1 MKSLIESIKEFAL
14 TEERLRF
21 RPRRAH
27 YASSALADRRD
38 QYREWTGEPKS
49 NPTDFLGKLRMFLG
63 TAVEEGLIKHWLSK
77 LHRQGHH
84 VLSAQVQVGGNEP
97 NWDGNCD
104 VLMEQALPEG
114 GFGKYVVEIK
124 TKSGYGADLLWK
136 SGVPSDEYLIQ
147 LGLYLRNMHEQGQT
161 NSGCLLYV
169 LLSDNYFGK
178 MLQFNCHYE
187 EKTDSI
193 RCYEYINSD
202 GHKEEKDITYK
213 LTGLTARWKELEEA
227 LKARLM
233 PNPDYQY
240 KFPVTRELLQAQS
253 DATLRRMIA
262 NEKVIG
268 DWQAAYSGYKD
279 VNAKQDGGGLG
290 YTSAEIAVIRA
301 YYLELHPKSKL

>member
-14 TEERLRF
+14 TEERMRF

-63 TAVEEGLIKHWLSK
+63 TAIEEGLIKHWLSK

-84 VLSAQVQVGGNEP
+84 VLSAQVQVGGNAP
-97 NWDGNCD
+97 AWDGNCD
-104 VLMEQALPEG
+104 VLMEAEVEPG
-114 GFGKYVVEIK
+114 VYKKYVVEIK

-161 NSGCLLYV
+161 SHGCLLYM
-169 LLSDNYFGK
+169 LLSDSYFGK
-178 MLQFNCHYE
+178 LLQFDCRYIAE
-187 EKTDSI
+187 TDSI
-193 RCYEYINSD
+193 QCYRYSNSEGFVED
-202 GHKEEKDITYK
+202 KEISYC
-213 LTGLTARWKELEEA
+213 LTGLTARWQELEQA
-227 LKARLM
+227 IKDKVM
-233 PNPDYQY
+233 PKPDYQY
-240 KFPVTRELLQAQS
+240 KFPITRELLQAQS

-262 NEKVIG
+262 NEKVLG
-268 DWQAAYSGYKD
+268 DWQAAYSGYKA
-279 VNAKQDGGGLG
+279 VNAQTDGGGLG